1 MMLRREVGGAVSQK
15 KIARFCREKGQALVE
30 FSLVTVLLFTLLIGI
45 ADFTRLYFTYS
56 SMNNAAR
63 EGTRYGI
70 VNPND
75 TEGIRAHTESLLVIF
90 GTDPEIEISFPDG
103 SRVAGARLRVT
114 VRCNFNM
121 LILPI
126 APFPITADST
136 MRIEYVP

>member
-1 MMLRREVGGAVSQK
+1 MIFCHKAGVTMKRK
-15 KIARFCREKGQALVE
+15 KVFRLSDRGQALVE
-30 FSLVTVLLFTLLIGI
+30 FSLVTVLLFTLLIGV

-75 TEGIRAHTESLLVIF
+75 IDGIRARAESLLVIF
-90 GTDPEIEISFPDG
+90 GTDPQIEVTFPDG
-103 SRVAGARLRVT
+103 CSTMGCRVRVT
-114 VRCNFNM
+114 VTCNFGM

-126 APFPITADST
+126 PPFPITADST
-136 MRIEYVP
+136 MRIENVP